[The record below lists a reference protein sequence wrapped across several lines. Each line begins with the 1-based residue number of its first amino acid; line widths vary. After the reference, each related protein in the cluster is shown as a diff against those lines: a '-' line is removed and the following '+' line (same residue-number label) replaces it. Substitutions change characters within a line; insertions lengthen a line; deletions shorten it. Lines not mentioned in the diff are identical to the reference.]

1 MTHASS
7 AILCLNVGST
17 SVKFA
22 VFDKAQTLD
31 LLLMGSVKAIGTAPR
46 LVTST
51 GLDTVLEPHITHED
65 AVRLIIQHAPKGVAF
80 EGVIH
85 RIVHGGTLFDKACI
99 LTHSAMESLA
109 QFQSLAPL
117 HQPHNLEGVRIAR
130 HLLPN
135 ALQMG
140 AFDTAFHTSLPLF
153 ATTLP
158 LPSHL
163 REKGMRRYGFHGLSY
178 AWSAQVLK
186 KDYPTSFKGRV
197 VAAHLG
203 GGASVCAMK
212 NGVSLDTSMGMT
224 ALDGPPMGT
233 RSGSLDPGAVLF
245 LFEALGMTPQEVS
258 LCLYEESGLKGLSG
272 ESGEV
277 KALLASSH
285 PDAHFALE
293 VFAYRVAQYMASM
306 VVAMGGI
313 DAYVFTGGIGEKA
326 APIRE
331 RILSHLA
338 FLGEKPVHVIVANEE
353 AYMAQEALIL
363 LSQTTQTSSIQR

>member
-1 MTHASS
+1 MTHPKA

-22 VFDKAQTLD
+22 VFDTESALD
-31 LLLMGSVKAIGTAPR
+31 PLLMGSVKAIGTAPR
-46 LVTST
+46 LVTSAGVET
-51 GLDTVLEPHITHED
+51 TLESHITHED
-65 AVRLIIQHAPKGVAF
+65 AVRLIIQHAPKGLTF

-85 RIVHGGTLFDKACI
+85 RIVHGGTLFDKACV
-99 LTHSAMESLA
+99 LTPSAMAALA
-109 QFQSLAPL
+109 QFQTLAPL
-117 HQPHNLEGVRIAR
+117 HQPHNLEGVRIAQL
-130 HLLPN
+130 LLPN
-135 ALQMG
+135 TLQMG

-158 LPSHL
+158 LPAHL

-186 KDYPTSFKGRV
+186 RDDPASLRGRV

-245 LFEALGMTPQEVS
+245 LFEALGMGAQEVS
-258 LCLYEESGLKGLSG
+258 HCLYEESGLKGLSG

-277 KALLASSH
+277 KALLTSSS
-285 PDAHFALE
+285 PDAHFAIE
-293 VFAYRVAQYMASM
+293 VFSYRVAQFMAAM
-306 VVAMGGI
+306 AVAMGGV

-326 APIRE
+326 APIRA
-331 RILSHLA
+331 RILSHLS

-353 AYMAQEALIL
+353 AYMAQEARIL
-363 LSQTTQTSSIQR
+363 LSQTTHASSFKK